1 MVPAALRLILALF
14 LLEQYGVAK
23 KDFKPYYFTYKET
36 VEGIQDG
43 SLDGGFLAG
52 GYPIASYNE
61 LATQRSVRIVPVDE
75 AILKKILADH
85 PYYYKNVVKAKSYK
99 GLEQDTTIMGFAGAL
114 WTHSGAR
121 YGLRL

>member
-1 MVPAALRLILALF
+1 MANLALF
-14 LLEQYGVAK
+14 LLEQHGVVR

-61 LATQRSVRIVPVDE
+61 LATQHKVRIVPVDE
-75 AILKKILADH
+75 RSCRKILRIH
-85 PYYYKNVVKAKSYK
+85 PYYYRNIVKAKSYK
-99 GLEQDTTIMGFAGAL
+99 GLEQDTTIVGWRGQCGPM
-114 WTHSGAR
+114 R
-121 YGLRL
+121 V